1 MFKSLGMLEFEVD
14 LLESSSSTEIWSGL
28 QLTESL
34 IIQFVYKKPHFVSLC
49 EE

>member
-14 LLESSSSTEIWSGL
+14 LLESSSSAEIWSGL
-28 QLTESL
+28 KLTRES
-34 IIQFVYKKPHFVSLC
+34 IQFVCKKPHFVSLC